1 MWARP
6 IGLSTSALRCVCR
19 AADCPPKDSLDF
31 GRLLRAVV
39 RGRRAR
45 YWDIKNILDARDPR
59 TLVRLVRSGG
69 VDGAVRQ
76 RSAPSVMQ
84 FLHQQRLVLGAT
96 NLRAVVRELQST
108 GFVTL
113 DEVAPPPWL
122 DATDRAAF
130 GPIVRD
136 AE

>member
-45 YWDIKNILDARDPR
+45 YRDIKNILDARDPR
-59 TLVRLVRSGG
+59 TLVRLV
-69 VDGAVRQ
+69 
-76 RSAPSVMQ
+76 
-84 FLHQQRLVLGAT
+84 
-96 NLRAVVRELQST
+96 
-108 GFVTL
+108 FVTL

>member
-6 IGLSTSALRCVCR
+6 IGLSASALRCVCR
-19 AADCPPKDSLDF
+19 AADCRPKDSLDF

-39 RGRRAR
+39 RGRAR
-45 YWDIKNILDARDPR
+45 YWDIENILDARDPR

-69 VDGAVRQ
+69 VDGAMRQ

-84 FLHQQRLVLGAT
+84 FLHQQRLVPGAT
-96 NLRAVVRELQST
+96 NLRAVVRELQSA

-113 DEVAPPPWL
+113 DEVAPPWR
-122 DATDRAAF
+122 DATDRAIL
-130 GPIVRD
+130 GPSVSN